1 MKRGAKSLVNQSCDR
16 ESPREM
22 FTREKEKKEGH
33 HDAPQISRPHHACD
47 GCFCRP
53 RLLPCIRYPIARNM
67 SDDDLYDDLAN
78 TKVTAATA
86 VSKKPSSSLTNVI
99 RPKNLSDEVDALQQR
114 VAALEKENE
123 TLRRNMGTLY
133 RTAKAELGRKDTAIE
148 NLRGELEKANGTR
161 R

>member
-1 MKRGAKSLVNQSCDR
+1 
-16 ESPREM
+16 
-22 FTREKEKKEGH
+22 
-33 HDAPQISRPHHACD
+33 
-47 GCFCRP
+47 
-53 RLLPCIRYPIARNM
+53 M